1 MVKVDGITKYFG
13 TTKVIDDISFE
24 LKKGDV
30 TGLLGPNGAGKTTTM
45 RMITSYYF
53 PNKGKIQINDKDT
66 QAETLETQ
74 KLIGYLPENNPL
86 YYDMMVYDF
95 LLMSAKLNGVTGKLA
110 HQRIIETS
118 KKIAISDKLT
128 KNIGELSK
136 GYKQRV
142 GLASTLLHNPS
153 VLILDEPTE
162 GLDPV
167 QRDEIRSLIKELSK
181 ETTILLST
189 HVLQEVRAMCNN
201 VIVINKGKV
210 VASGIPENLSL
221 KKGYK
226 LKLEGSNIKEK
237 LSKILSKDDILKIE
251 KEDKG
256 KASIYIQSSEEL
268 RPQISKLATE
278 NKWTIWELQMEDSIE
293 EVFKELVK

>member
-1 MVKVDGITKYFG
+1 MVKVNGVTKYFG

-66 QAETLETQ
+66 QADTLETQ

-86 YYDMMVYDF
+86 YYDMIVYDF
-95 LLMSAKLNGVTGKLA
+95 LLMSAKLNGVTGKTA
-110 HQRIIETS
+110 HERIIETS

-142 GLASTLLHNPS
+142 GLASTLLHKPS

-167 QRDEIRSLIKELSK
+167 QRDEIRNLIKELSK

-210 VASGIPENLSL
+210 VASGKPENLSL
-221 KKGYK
+221 KKGYR
-226 LKLEGSNIKEK
+226 LQLEGADIKEK
-237 LSKILSKDDILKIE
+237 LSKLLSKDDILKID
-251 KEDKG
+251 KEEKG
-256 KASIYIQSSEEL
+256 KKNIYIQSSEEL